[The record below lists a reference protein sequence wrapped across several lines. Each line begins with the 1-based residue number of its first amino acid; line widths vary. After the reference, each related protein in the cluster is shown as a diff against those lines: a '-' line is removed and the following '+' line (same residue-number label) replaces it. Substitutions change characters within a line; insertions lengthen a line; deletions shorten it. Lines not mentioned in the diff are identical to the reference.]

1 MPKWGIA
8 MKEGSVVSWSKEVGD
23 EITKGENF
31 VEIETEKVVN
41 EFESPETG
49 VLIKKCAE
57 EDVKIPVGS
66 LLALFGPK
74 DTPVGEIEK
83 FVSDFESNFKQQI
96 TENNESTDVT
106 KQIEIDGLTINY
118 IQLGNEE
125 NKAIIFIHGFGG
137 DLNNWM
143 FNQEELSKSFNTFAI
158 DLPGHGS
165 SSKNIPQGDISYLS
179 RVVSKFCE
187 TNDLK
192 KINLVGHSLGGGI
205 CLSIALNNMKLIS
218 SLTLISPIGFGE
230 KIDYEYIEE
239 FIKAN
244 SRKELKYQLEKLYFN
259 NEILTR
265 DLINEV
271 LKFKRLDGTNEALQ
285 KIMNGS
291 LLLEKKQK
299 EFLKDKISNL
309 TCPITIIWGNDDKII
324 PISHTKNLPKNINIK
339 LINKVGHMP
348 HIEKPNEINAIIQD
362 TSM

>member
-1 MPKWGIA
+1 

-23 EITKGENF
+23 EINKGETF

-74 DTPVGEIEK
+74 ETPVEEIEK
-83 FVSDFESNFKQQI
+83 FVSDFESNFKQKI
-96 TENNESTDVT
+96 TENNESADLT
-106 KQIEIDGLTINY
+106 KQIEIDGLNINY
-118 IQLGNEE
+118 VQLVDKE

-165 SSKNIPQGDISYLS
+165 SSKNISKGDIIYLS
-179 RVVSKFCE
+179 DIIFKFCE
-187 TNDLK
+187 AQKLN

-205 CLSIALNNMKLIS
+205 SLSFALNNSDLIS
-218 SLTLISPIGFGE
+218 SLTLISPIGLGE
-230 KIDYEYIEE
+230 EIDSEYIEE
-239 FIKAN
+239 FIKAD
-244 SRKELKYQLEKLYFN
+244 SRKELKVQLEKLYFN

-271 LKFKRLDGTNEALQ
+271 LKFKRLDGTTDALQ
-285 KIMNGS
+285 KIMTES
-291 LLLEKKQK
+291 LLLNLKQK
-299 EFLKDKISNL
+299 NQFRDQIQSLS
-309 TCPITIIWGNDDKII
+309 CPITIIWGNEDKII
-324 PISHTKNLPKNINIK
+324 PVNHSEKLPTNFNVQ
-339 LINKVGHMP
+339 LIPEAGHMA
-348 HIEKPNEINAIIQD
+348 HIEKPSEVNAIIQKN
-362 TSM
+362 SA